1 MCDRKSILL
10 NANTTVLF
18 QMSTYANFLCR
29 SRSNCTIFWEENHR
43 FHLCHL
49 LAQKSSRLPP
59 LPCQENQET
68 SQNQG
73 RIRDRTNLYFDNR
86 KCKFVDYLESYN
98 HKIIKQNNII
108 LHRILIPDLGS
119 KRSGILR
126 THKKAKM
133 NFGFNITHKT
143 SFK

>member
-1 MCDRKSILL
+1 MP
-10 NANTTVLF
+10 
-18 QMSTYANFLCR
+18 TYANFLCR
-29 SRSNCTIFWEENHR
+29 SKSNCTIFLEENHR

-68 SQNQG
+68 SRNQV
-73 RIRDRTNLYFDNR
+73 RIRDRMNLYFDKKR
-86 KCKFVDYLESYN
+86 VKVCLLTRICKLFWNMIS
-98 HKIIKQNNII
+98 Q
-108 LHRILIPDLGS
+108 RILIPGLGS

-143 SFK
+143 SFKWLTILIFIT